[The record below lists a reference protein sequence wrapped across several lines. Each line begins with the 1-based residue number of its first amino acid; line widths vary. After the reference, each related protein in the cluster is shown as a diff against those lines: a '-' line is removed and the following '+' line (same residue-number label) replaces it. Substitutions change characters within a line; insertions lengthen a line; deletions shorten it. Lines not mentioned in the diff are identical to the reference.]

1 MNTPPNTG
9 ADATL
14 ETSTATVSTGRR
26 VTKVPMRKYEV
37 SYLNRKG
44 EIAEL
49 SRMAPALPTFEN
61 AFGALGRGA
70 MVMTQNGP
78 MTVEDLLP
86 GDSIR
91 LASGDFDTLVWR
103 GTMVIQPDE
112 DNSNGE
118 NSRLTRI
125 TADALGPSR
134 PSPDLILG
142 PTAHLLHRANGV
154 RTLTGKRAAYIPA
167 RDFIDGS
174 QFIELRPAMPVNVYQ
189 LGFTRQESLMVNGI
203 EIESLHP
210 GTFFGLGLR
219 GEMLAQYLSLFPH
232 KIDLDDFGEMR
243 NPRLRLRDLELL
255 D

>member
-9 ADATL
+9 AN
-14 ETSTATVSTGRR
+14 ATVHTRTGTPSRR
-26 VTKVPMRKYEV
+26 SASAPMRKYEV
-37 SYLNRKG
+37 SYLRSNG
-44 EIAEL
+44 DIGEL

-61 AFGALGRGA
+61 AFGVLGRGA
-70 MVMTQNGP
+70 MVATENGP

-86 GDSIR
+86 GDRIK
-91 LASGDFDTLVWR
+91 LASGEFETLLWR
-103 GTMVIQPDE
+103 GSILIHPDQDGHHSE
-112 DNSNGE
+112 YN
-118 NSRLTRI
+118 RLTRI
-125 TADALGPSR
+125 TADALGPAR

-142 PTAHLLHRANGV
+142 PTANLLHRATGV
-154 RTLTGKRAAYIPA
+154 RTLTGKRAAFIPV

-189 LGFTRQESLMVNGI
+189 LGFARQESLLVNGI

-219 GEMLAQYLSLFPH
+219 GELLAQYLTLFPH

-243 NPRLRLRDLELL
+243 HPRLRLRDLELL
-255 D
+255 E